1 MPFLRFSRDKRGYEN
16 TYVLHAFRH
25 GGRLRPRVLYWFRT
39 PPNVRVGR
47 LPLDGEAV
55 RAIEENNPDL
65 TFDWSKILKVRR
77 SATPVRGSKPRR
89 SKTLAGPA
97 SSATPPGG
105 SVEEPP
111 PQEVSAEG
119 VSGLALSDE
128 AVEAEQGTVDDDVRL
143 HPVVTLVGDEGLAR
157 LRARYAEIQA
167 RISEKL
173 TDPVAL
179 EAMRTRAESLNPD
192 GWVSAERAVLGLELF
207 ERESEIIKKMLG
219 RRRRRS
225 RRGGRRHRRDEEAE

>member
-47 LPLDGEAV
+47 LPLDETAV
-55 RAIEENNPDL
+55 RAIEESNPGL
-65 TFDWSKILKVRR
+65 QFDWSKMLKIRR
-77 SATPVRGSKPRR
+77 SVTPTRGGKPRR
-89 SKTLAGPA
+89 SKTLARPA
-97 SSATPPGG
+97 SSVTPPSGSVEKATPP
-105 SVEEPP
+105 EFA
-111 PQEVSAEG
+111 AEG
-119 VSGLALSDE
+119 VPGLALSDE
-128 AVEAEQGTVDDDVRL
+128 AVGAEQGVVVDDVRL

-179 EAMRTRAESLNPD
+179 EAMRAKAEALNPD
-192 GWVSAERAVLGLELF
+192 GWVSAERAVLGLEFF
-207 ERESEIIKKMLG
+207 EGECEVIKKLLG
-219 RRRRRS
+219 PRRRRS
-225 RRGGRRHRRDEEAE
+225 RRGGRRNRRGQEDE